1 MEEQAEIVQFD
12 FQSRSSDGESG
23 GLVLNI
29 AGFEG
34 PLDVLL
40 MLARAQKV
48 DLTHISIL
56 ELVEQY
62 LEFIQEVRRL
72 NIEIAADYLVMA
84 AWLAYLKSRLLLPR
98 QEDDEEPSAEELA
111 TRLQLR
117 LQRLGA
123 MREMGAR
130 LINRDRLGRDV
141 FPRGAPEPIRLDRQV
156 AIDASLFELL
166 QAYGDLRLRRSVT
179 SIRFDPRPVYAI
191 EDAIERLE
199 ALIGRAVDWT
209 WLQDFMP
216 EGSLEGGMQRSA
228 MASMFAASLEIARQG
243 RADIRQNEPFGPLY
257 LKSRR
262 EQGKAAD

>member
-1 MEEQAEIVQFD
+1 MEEQAEIVPFD
-12 FQSRSSDGESG
+12 FQSRGTDSGAG

-29 AGFEG
+29 GGFEG

-62 LEFIQEVRRL
+62 LAFISEARRL

-98 QEDDEEPSAEELA
+98 HEDDEEPSAEELA

-117 LQRLGA
+117 LQRLDA

-141 FPRGAPEPIRLDRQV
+141 FPRGAPEPVRLDREV
-156 AIDASLFELL
+156 AFDASLFELL
-166 QAYGDLRLRRSVT
+166 QVYGDLSLRRSVT

-199 ALIGRAVDWT
+199 ALIGQAVDWT

-216 EGSLEGGMQRSA
+216 DGALEGDMRRSA
-228 MASMFAASLEIARQG
+228 MASMFTASLEIARQG
-243 RADIRQNEPFGPLY
+243 RAEIRQNEPFGPLY
-257 LKSRR
+257 LKRR
-262 EQGKAAD
+262 RGQEKAAD